1 MKVISE
7 TRYVRE
13 EVINLRFYSELINVA
28 FKNNVQFFFRIYKNH
43 DKIAKIKTPPLKC
56 SLATQ
61 NVSIQQLFWPDHRK
75 QASIIIDSVMNKYWY

>member
-1 MKVISE
+1 MSLLKTMSNFSLEYIR
-7 TRYVRE
+7 TMT
-13 EVINLRFYSELINVA
+13 
-28 FKNNVQFFFRIYKNH
+28 KN
-43 DKIAKIKTPPLKC
+43 AKIKTPPLKC